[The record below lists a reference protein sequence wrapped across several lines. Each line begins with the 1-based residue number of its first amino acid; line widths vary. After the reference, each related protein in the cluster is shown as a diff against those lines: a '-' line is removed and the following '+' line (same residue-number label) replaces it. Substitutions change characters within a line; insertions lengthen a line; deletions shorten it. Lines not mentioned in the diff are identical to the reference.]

1 MQIFPP
7 AYIVPKL
14 GKPMNTTTHFLEQLT
29 TIIPLT
35 DAEKSTLQHHLQV
48 IRFSKNSYLLQQG
61 DVSDTLYF
69 IVSGLVRAYYDDLTN
84 RDEVT
89 SWFLPEGGFIYSV
102 TSFVNNTPS
111 FEAIVAEEDT
121 VVVAIS
127 KQQLA
132 TLFSYSSTFSNIAF
146 QLSQQY
152 LCVYDERVRSL
163 RLPAKERY
171 KRFQSQ
177 YPTLEARVKLNHLAS
192 YLGIGRSTL
201 CQLRSERN

>member
-1 MQIFPP
+1 M
-7 AYIVPKL
+7 
-14 GKPMNTTTHFLEQLT
+14 
-29 TIIPLT
+29 
-35 DAEKSTLQHHLQV
+35 
-48 IRFSKNSYLLQQG
+48 LQQG

-69 IVSGLVRAYYDDLTN
+69 IVSGLVRACYDDLTN

-132 TLFSYSSTFSNIAF
+132 ALFSCSPTFSTIAF
-146 QLSQQY
+146 QIAQQY

-177 YPTLEARVKLNHLAS
+177 YPMLEARVKLNHLAS